1 VDLFTTKQNN
11 MKSKILY
18 LILIGIIATLFFQ
31 ACSKE
36 EGDIIG
42 NTEQAVLKDSLQVE
56 NRNGDVYR
64 IAYTKTN
71 SSTFHQNE
79 TQEAVNKDSL
89 ISTRYVRI
97 TGAGAKYT
105 KKLGTLDPDYSNK
118 PARLHNVTYLFKDSS
133 TIVIEEAWV
142 KDTVATNFTILAANT
157 INLFAGKNKVYKT
170 IRSKDF
176 KIKYYDTNYQKLKDK
191 FRYTVALDT
200 TTYTDYLPA
209 SNTGT
214 VFWLNHKM

>member
-1 VDLFTTKQNN
+1 

-18 LILIGIIATLFFQ
+18 FILIVIITTLFFQ

-36 EGDIIG
+36 DDILQG
-42 NTEQAVLKDSLQVE
+42 NTEQAVLTDSLVE
-56 NRNGDVYR
+56 NRNGNVYR

-79 TQEAVNKDSL
+79 TQEAINKDSL

-105 KKLGTLDPDYSNK
+105 KKLGTLDPAYSNK
-118 PARLHNVTYLFKDSS
+118 PARLHTVTYLFKDSS
-133 TIVIEEAWV
+133 TIVKPEVWV
-142 KDTVATNFTILAANT
+142 KDTVATDFIVASANT
-157 INLFAGKNKVYKT
+157 TNLFAGKNKVYKT
-170 IRSKDF
+170 TRSKDF
-176 KIKYYDTNYQKLKDK
+176 KVKYYDTNYQKLKDK

-200 TTYTDYLPA
+200 TTYLDYLPA

>member
-1 VDLFTTKQNN
+1 

-18 LILIGIIATLFFQ
+18 FILIGIITTLFFQ

-36 EGDIIG
+36 DDIVQG
-42 NTEQAVLKDSLQVE
+42 NIEQAVLKDSLVE

-79 TQEAVNKDSL
+79 TQEAINKDSL

-105 KKLGTLDPDYSNK
+105 KKLGTLDPAYSNK

-133 TIVIEEAWV
+133 TIVIAEAWV
-142 KDTVATNFTILAANT
+142 KDTVATDFTILAVNT
-157 INLFAGKNKVYKT
+157 TNLFAGKNKIYKT

-176 KIKYYDTNYQKLKDK
+176 KKIYYDTGYQKLKDK
-191 FRYTVALDT
+191 YLYTISLDT
-200 TTYTDYLPA
+200 TTYTDYLT
-209 SNTGT
+209 SNSTGT
-214 VFWLNHKM
+214 IFWLNHKM

>member
-1 VDLFTTKQNN
+1 
-11 MKSKILY
+11 MKNKILY
-18 LILIGIIATLFFQ
+18 FILIGIITTFFFQ

-36 EGDIIG
+36 DDIVQG
-42 NTEQAVLKDSLQVE
+42 NIEQAVLKDSLVE

-79 TQEAVNKDSL
+79 TQEAINKDSL

-105 KKLGTLDPDYSNK
+105 KKLGTLDPAYSNK

-133 TIVIEEAWV
+133 TIVIAEAWV

-157 INLFAGKNKVYKT
+157 TNLFAGKNKIYKT

-176 KIKYYDTNYQKLKDK
+176 KKIYYDTGYQKLKDK
-191 FRYTVALDT
+191 YLYTISLDT
-200 TTYTDYLPA
+200 TTYTDYLT
-209 SNTGT
+209 SNSTGT
-214 VFWLNHKM
+214 IFWLNHKM

>member
-1 VDLFTTKQNN
+1 

-18 LILIGIIATLFFQ
+18 FILIGIITTFFFQ

-36 EGDIIG
+36 DDIVQG
-42 NTEQAVLKDSLQVE
+42 NIEQAVLKDSLVE

-79 TQEAVNKDSL
+79 TQEAINKDSL

-105 KKLGTLDPDYSNK
+105 KKLGTLYPAYSNK

-133 TIVIEEAWV
+133 TIVIAEAWV
-142 KDTVATNFTILAANT
+142 KDTVATDFTILAVNT
-157 INLFAGKNKVYKT
+157 TNLFAGKNKIYKT

-176 KIKYYDTNYQKLKDK
+176 KKMYYDTGYQKLKDK
-191 FRYTVALDT
+191 YLYTISLDT
-200 TTYTDYLPA
+200 TTYTDYLT
-209 SNTGT
+209 SNSTGT
-214 VFWLNHKM
+214 IFWLNHKM

>member
-1 VDLFTTKQNN
+1 
-11 MKSKILY
+11 MKNRILY
-18 LILIGIIATLFFQ
+18 FILVVILTTFFFQ

-36 EGDIIG
+36 EDDIVQG
-42 NTEQAVLKDSLQVE
+42 NTEQVLTDSLKVE

-79 TQEAVNKDSL
+79 TQEAINKDSL

-105 KKLGTLDPDYSNK
+105 KKLGTLDPAYSNK

-133 TIVIEEAWV
+133 TIVIAEAWV
-142 KDTVATNFTILAANT
+142 KDTIATDFTISAANT
-157 INLFAGKNKVYKT
+157 TNLFAGKNKIYKT
-170 IRSKDF
+170 VRSKDF
-176 KIKYYDTNYQKLKDK
+176 KKTYYDTSYQKLKDK
-191 FRYTVALDT
+191 YLYTISLDT
-200 TTYTDYLPA
+200 TTYTDYLT
-209 SNTGT
+209 SNSTGT
-214 VFWLNHKM
+214 IFWLNHKM

>member
-1 VDLFTTKQNN
+1 

-18 LILIGIIATLFFQ
+18 FILIGIITTFFFQ

-36 EGDIIG
+36 EDDITQG
-42 NTEQAVLKDSLQVE
+42 NAEQAVLTDSLQVE

-79 TQEAVNKDSL
+79 TQEAINKDSL

-97 TGAGAKYT
+97 TGDGAKYT
-105 KKLGTLDPDYSNK
+105 KKLGTLDPAYSNK

-133 TIVIEEAWV
+133 TIVIAEAWV
-142 KDTVATNFTILAANT
+142 KDTVELDFTILAANT
-157 INLFAGKNKVYKT
+157 TNLFAGKNKIYKT
-170 IRSKDF
+170 VRSKDF
-176 KIKYYDTNYQKLKDK
+176 KKTYYDTDYQKLKDK
-191 FRYTVALDT
+191 YLYTISLDT
-200 TTYTDYLPA
+200 TTYTDYLT
-209 SNTGT
+209 SNSTGT
-214 VFWLNHKM
+214 IFWLNHKM